1 MIGNIRW
8 NFGLGIVGFV
18 TTFALSVTMNLFST
32 TILRSIYGFI
42 AFFLLTFIVRWLL
55 AVVAGMDSSL
65 GKGAGVAA
73 KSDGD
78 DEAKGHHV
86 DMMTPNEDESLQEM
100 LRQNIDPG
108 NQTAGDASF
117 TPLNPPKLVS
127 SIREE
132 DPEDLANAVR
142 RLTEK

>member
-8 NFGLGIVGFV
+8 NIGLGIIGFI
-18 TTFALSVTMNLFST
+18 TTFALSVTMNLFTT

-42 AFFLLTFIVRWLL
+42 AFFLLTFLVRWLL
-55 AVVAGMDSSL
+55 AVVAGLDSSQ
-65 GKGAGVAA
+65 GEGAGVAP
-73 KSDGD
+73 KSDASD
-78 DEAKGHHV
+78 KAKGHHV
-86 DMMTPNEDESLQEM
+86 DMMTPNEEQSLQEM

-108 NQTAGDASF
+108 SQAAGEASF

-132 DPEDLANAVR
+132 NPEDLANAVR
-142 RLTEK
+142 RLTES